1 MGFRYLVSLLSAI
14 QAMGLLAF
22 TPAGLTP
29 AEHAS
34 LRWTHNRACDFLAHG
49 FPIIFFQRLSQSE
62 SKELWLESYIIPTPR
77 RETSPFDTTYAL
89 LDVSAAGRCALG
101 GWGRTKSTN

>member
-1 MGFRYLVSLLSAI
+1 MGFRYSVSLLPAI

-34 LRWTHNRACDFLAHG
+34 LLWTHNRTFSFPESGFL
-49 FPIIFFQRLSQSE
+49 IIFFQRLSQS
-62 SKELWLESYIIPTPR
+62 
-77 RETSPFDTTYAL
+77 
-89 LDVSAAGRCALG
+89 VSMGP
-101 GWGRTKSTN
+101 